1 MNIIGCKWVFRTKR
15 TADGSVERYKAR
27 LMAKGYNQVAG
38 EDFFDTFNPVVKLT
52 TVRLLLSLAIT
63 NKWTL
68 RQLDVHNAFL
78 NGHLAET
85 VYMKQ
90 PPGYED
96 PAHPDHVCHLQRSLY
111 GLKQAPRAW
120 FKPLHDFLLTT
131 GFSASKTDVS
141 LFYYSLDGCQVFL
154 LVYVDDIIML
164 GSSATLINTLLC
176 YLATAFKIRD
186 LGKPSFFLGIEMV
199 DTSAGVILSQRR
211 YMNDI
216 LNRAGMVDC
225 KPLSTPASTTQP
237 VTPSDEPFDNPT
249 QYRRIVGALQ
259 YLTIT
264 RPDLS
269 DAVNRLCQFMH
280 TPTVNH
286 WGMVKRVLRYVKGT
300 LNYGLRLSPSPTTSI
315 HAYSDSDWA
324 GCPID
329 RKSTSGYAV
338 FLGTNL
344 VSWLSRKQWTVA
356 RSSTEAE
363 YKALADVA
371 AEVTWV
377 VSLLRELGL
386 HFGQSSTLWCD
397 NLGATYL
404 CANPVFHARTKH
416 VEIDY
421 HFVRDKVASGDFV
434 VNFVSTKD
442 QLADIFT

>member
-1 MNIIGCKWVFRTKR
+1 
-15 TADGSVERYKAR
+15 
-27 LMAKGYNQVAG
+27 
-38 EDFFDTFNPVVKLT
+38 
-52 TVRLLLSLAIT
+52 
-63 NKWTL
+63 
-68 RQLDVHNAFL
+68 
-78 NGHLAET
+78 
-85 VYMKQ
+85 MKQ
-90 PPGYED
+90 PPCYED
-96 PAHPDHVCHLQRSLY
+96 PTHPNHVCHLQRSLY

-120 FKPLHDFLLTT
+120 FKRLRDFLLTT
-131 GFSASKTDVS
+131 GFNASKTDVS
-141 LFYYSLDGCQVFL
+141 LFYYSSDGCQVFL
-154 LVYVDDIIML
+154 LVYVDDIIMM
-164 GSSATLINTLLC
+164 GSNATLVNTLLSR
-176 YLATAFKIRD
+176 LATAFKIRD
-186 LGKPSFFLGIEMV
+186 LGKLGFFLCIETV
-199 DTSAGVILSQRR
+199 DTKGSMILSQRR
-211 YMNDI
+211 YMSNL
-216 LNRAGMVDC
+216 LNQAVMVDC
-225 KPLSTPASTTQP
+225 KQLATPASTTQA
-237 VTPSDEPFDNPT
+237 VTSSDEPFDNLT
-249 QYRRIVGALQ
+249 QYRRIVEALQ
-259 YLTIT
+259 YLTLT

-269 DAVNRLCQFMH
+269 YAVNRLCQFMH
-280 TPTVNH
+280 TLTVDH
-286 WGMVKRVLRYVKGT
+286 WAMVKRVLRYIKGT
-300 LNYGLRLSPSPTTSI
+300 LDYGLRLSSSPTATI

-344 VSWLSRKQWTVA
+344 VSWLSRKQRTVA

-386 HFGQSSTLWCD
+386 HTGQPSTLWCD

-442 QLADIFT
+442 QLADVFTKPLPEPRFIALRYKLNVVSLTLCA

>member
-1 MNIIGCKWVFRTKR
+1 
-15 TADGSVERYKAR
+15 
-27 LMAKGYNQVAG
+27 
-38 EDFFDTFNPVVKLT
+38 
-52 TVRLLLSLAIT
+52 
-63 NKWTL
+63 
-68 RQLDVHNAFL
+68 
-78 NGHLAET
+78 
-85 VYMKQ
+85 MKQ

-96 PAHPDHVCHLQRSLY
+96 PTHPDHVCHLQRSLY

-120 FKPLHDFLLTT
+120 FKRLHDFLILA
-131 GFSASKTDVS
+131 GFKSSKTDVS
-141 LFYYSLDGCQVFL
+141 LFHYTADTSRVYL
-154 LVYVDDIIML
+154 LIYVDDIIMM
-164 GSSATLINTLLC
+164 GNDETLINTLLQR
-176 YLATAFKIRD
+176 LATAFKIRD
-186 LGKPSFFLGIEMV
+186 LGKPGFFLGIETIAV
-199 DTSAGVILSQRR
+199 NGGLILSQRR
-211 YMNDI
+211 YMTDL
-216 LNRAGMVDC
+216 LNRAGMLDC
-225 KPLSTPASTTQP
+225 KPLTTPAA
-237 VTPSDEPFDNPT
+237 VTVSVSSDASPYENPT

-269 DAVNRLCQFMH
+269 YSVNRLCQFMH
-280 TPTVNH
+280 APSDDH
-286 WGMVKRVLRYVKGT
+286 WSLAKRVLRYIKGT
-300 LNYGLRLSPSPTTSI
+300 FNFGLRIAPSTSTTI
-315 HAYSDSDWA
+315 QAFSDSDWA

-344 VSWLSRKQWTVA
+344 ISWLSRKQRTVT

-363 YKALADVA
+363 YKALADVS

-386 HFGQSSTLWCD
+386 HSSHPATLWCD

-442 QLADIFT
+442 QLADIFTKPLTGPRFTQLRDKLNVVAHQPCA

>member
-1 MNIIGCKWVFRTKR
+1 
-15 TADGSVERYKAR
+15 
-27 LMAKGYNQVAG
+27 
-38 EDFFDTFNPVVKLT
+38 
-52 TVRLLLSLAIT
+52 
-63 NKWTL
+63 
-68 RQLDVHNAFL
+68 
-78 NGHLAET
+78 
-85 VYMKQ
+85 MKQ

-96 PAHPDHVCHLQRSLY
+96 PTHPDHVCHLQRSLY

-120 FKPLHDFLLTT
+120 FKRLHDFLLTT

-141 LFYYSLDGCQVFL
+141 LFYYSSDGCQVFL

-164 GSSATLINTLLC
+164 GNSVTLINTLLHR
-176 YLATAFKIRD
+176 LATAFKIRD
-186 LGKPSFFLGIEMV
+186 LGKPSFFLGIETV
-199 DTSAGVILSQRR
+199 DTPDGVILSQRR
-211 YMNDI
+211 YMHDL

-225 KPLSTPASTTQP
+225 KPLATPASTTQP
-237 VTPSDEPFDNPT
+237 VTPSDEAFDNPT

-269 DAVNRLCQFMH
+269 YAVNRLCQFMH
-280 TPTVNH
+280 APTDEH

-300 LNYGLRLSPSPTTSI
+300 LEYGLRLSPSSTSSV

-338 FLGTNL
+338 FLGSNL
-344 VSWLSRKQWTVA
+344 ISWLSRKQRTVA

-386 HFGQSSTLWCD
+386 HSGQPSTLWCD

-442 QLADIFT
+442 QLADILTKPLSGPRFIDLRDKLNVVSLTPSA